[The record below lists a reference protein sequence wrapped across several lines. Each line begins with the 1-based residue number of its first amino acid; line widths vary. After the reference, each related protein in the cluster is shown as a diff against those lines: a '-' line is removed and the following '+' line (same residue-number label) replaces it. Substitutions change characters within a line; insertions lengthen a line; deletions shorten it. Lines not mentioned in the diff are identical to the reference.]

1 MKKLICFLTFTLGIL
16 GCSSEID
23 SSANAFEKMNTN
35 TTQSLTDISFINKNQ
50 GIISGS
56 FGFLA
61 KTNNGGKTW
70 TTLNVGDKQTF
81 MSTCMVNEQKFYT
94 ARIDLFVT
102 SNSGAT
108 FSKIESISGGPTIF
122 DIKFFSPTKGL
133 LTRSGSIL
141 KSDDSGNTWTK
152 IYEGPSVDNL
162 EITSDL
168 VAYAYGGYTAIV
180 FTGGGTIDNGTI
192 IKTIDGGKS
201 WTNTLNSDSNI
212 HSISFIS
219 DNIGYYINSRHELH
233 KTINGST
240 SWTKVSNLSGSTSS
254 VCFINEKT
262 GYYSTD
268 DGKIYATRD
277 GGLNWKIVYNE
288 NTERIFKIIT
298 KGGAVFAIGDNGLF
312 LKKR

>member
-1 MKKLICFLTFTLGIL
+1 MKKMICFLILSLGII
-16 GCSSEID
+16 GCSSDEGKNGD
-23 SSANAFEKMNTN
+23 SFEKMDAY
-35 TTQSLTDISFINKNQ
+35 TTQGLTDISFINKNQ
-50 GIISGS
+50 GIICGTL
-56 FGFLA
+56 GFLA

-70 TTLNVGDKQTF
+70 NVLNVGDKQTF
-81 MSTCMVNEQKFYT
+81 MSAFMVNEQKFYT
-94 ARIDLFVT
+94 ARLDMFVT
-102 SNSGAT
+102 TNSGTT
-108 FSKIESISGGPTIF
+108 FSKVQSLSSGSTIF
-122 DIKFFSPTKGL
+122 AIKFFNPSKGL
-133 LTRSGSIL
+133 LVRNGSIL

-152 IYEGPSVDNL
+152 IYDGPSVDNL

-168 VAYAYGGYTAIV
+168 VSYAYGGYTANG
-180 FTGGGTIDNGTI
+180 FTGGGAIDNGII

-268 DGKIYATRD
+268 DGKIYETRD
-277 GGLNWKIVYNE
+277 GGLNWKIAYNK

-298 KGGAVFAIGDNGLF
+298 KDGAVYAIGDNGLF
-312 LKKR
+312 LKKK